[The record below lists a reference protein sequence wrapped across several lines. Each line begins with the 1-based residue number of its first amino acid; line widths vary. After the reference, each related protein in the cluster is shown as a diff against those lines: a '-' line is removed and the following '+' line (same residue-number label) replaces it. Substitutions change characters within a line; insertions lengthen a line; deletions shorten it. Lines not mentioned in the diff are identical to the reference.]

1 MIARVLT
8 IAGSDSGGGAG
19 IQADLKT
26 LTALGAYGLSALTAL
41 TVQDTLGV
49 HAVLP
54 VPPDF
59 VAHQV
64 RCALADPGADVVK
77 LGMLGGAEVAA
88 AVAAELARHPA
99 LPVVLDPV
107 MIAKGGAPLLE
118 ASAVAVLRDRL
129 LPRAAVLTPNLPEAA
144 ALCGFPVETL
154 AERERC
160 CAALLALGAGA
171 VLLKGGHG
179 TGETVVDLLAT
190 ADGVEAFA
198 APRLPGRH
206 THGTGCTLAS
216 AVAAGLAQGM
226 TLRDAVLR
234 ARRYVR
240 AAIAAAPGLGA
251 GHGPLAHWVTVDS
264 GAAGRRVRVGL
275 PGGRAGKRFFFEK
288 KKQKTFVSLAR
299 SAGRVP
305 SEN

>member
-1 MIARVLT
+1 MSPDETRRPRTGRVLAV
-8 IAGSDSGGGAG
+8 AGSDSGGGAG
-19 IQADLKT
+19 MQADLKT
-26 LTALGAYGLSALTAL
+26 VTALGAYGLSALTAL

-54 VPPDF
+54 VPPEF
-59 VAHQV
+59 VAHQI

-77 LGMLGGAEVAA
+77 LGMLGTADVAS
-88 AVAAELARHPA
+88 AVAAELERHPA

-107 MIAKGGAPLLE
+107 MIAKGGASLMEAPALLM
-118 ASAVAVLRDRL
+118 LRQRL
-129 LPRAAVLTPNLPEAA
+129 LPRATVLTPNLPEAA
-144 ALCGFPVETL
+144 ALCGLPTGTL

-179 TGETVVDLLAT
+179 EGGEVVDLLAT
-190 ADGVEAFA
+190 PAGVEAFA

-216 AVAAGLAQGM
+216 AVAAGLAQGLA
-226 TLRDAVLR
+226 LRDAVVR

-251 GHGPLAHWVTVDS
+251 GHGPLAHWVTVDV
-264 GAAGRRVRVGL
+264 GRL
-275 PGGRAGKRFFFEK
+275 PDA
-288 KKQKTFVSLAR
+288 
-299 SAGRVP
+299 
-305 SEN
+305 